1 MTQNKPDH
9 EFTIDENEAGQR
21 ADAYLVKAMP
31 DLSRTR
37 IQNLLKNGDILI
49 NQIPAKSS
57 MKLEAG
63 DVIRCIIPEPETLQV
78 KAESMDLDYVYED
91 SDILVI
97 NKAQGVVVHPAAGNR
112 EGTLVGGLL
121 HHCED
126 LSGINGIMR
135 PGIVH
140 RLDKDTSGLLVV
152 AKNDLAHHALAA
164 QIQNRSMKRDYI
176 ALVHGIVGE
185 SAGIVDVPIG
195 RDPKDRQ
202 RMAGIENGKPAVT
215 HYRVLDRSGQQTV
228 LLCSLET
235 GRTHQIRVHMAYLGY
250 PVVGDPKY
258 GRRKEALI
266 WPGQALHAW
275 HLHLLHPRTG
285 EALDFYAEPPAFF
298 LGVLKNIG
306 ADNTLA
312 MLQGKLKDSA
322 SLTK

>member
-126 LSGINGIMR
+126 LSGYQWDHASRDR
-135 PGIVH
+135 PSS
-140 RLDKDTSGLLVV
+140 R
-152 AKNDLAHHALAA
+152 
-164 QIQNRSMKRDYI
+164 
-176 ALVHGIVGE
+176 
-185 SAGIVDVPIG
+185 
-195 RDPKDRQ
+195 
-202 RMAGIENGKPAVT
+202 
-215 HYRVLDRSGQQTV
+215 
-228 LLCSLET
+228 
-235 GRTHQIRVHMAYLGY
+235 
-250 PVVGDPKY
+250 
-258 GRRKEALI
+258 
-266 WPGQALHAW
+266 
-275 HLHLLHPRTG
+275 
-285 EALDFYAEPPAFF
+285 
-298 LGVLKNIG
+298 
-306 ADNTLA
+306 
-312 MLQGKLKDSA
+312 
-322 SLTK
+322 